1 MSPNTTP
8 VASSARPINFLCVE
22 SFVLEAAGAFK
33 PRRPPP
39 VGRAGA
45 MGWLPFGDSSLPA
58 ADEPSGAEAGGRWAS
73 LIAHPFVFCTDPAG
87 VEGADAGVP
96 VRSLGS
102 AGLALLCRPENL
114 SSLRLFQNGQLEFMG
129 VAVPEPRR
137 WRRR

>member
-8 VASSARPINFLCVE
+8 VASSARPINVLCVE
-22 SFVLEAAGAFK
+22 SVGLEAAGAFK

-45 MGWLPFGDSSLPA
+45 MGWIPFGDSSLPA

-73 LIAHPFVFCTDPAG
+73 LIAHPFVFCTNPAG
-87 VEGADAGVP
+87 AEGANAGVP

-102 AGLALLCRPENL
+102 AGLALLGRPEKPL
-114 SSLRLFQNGQLEFMG
+114 IPAPLQDGQLESWTLQCQSRDG
-129 VAVPEPRR
+129 GEGD
-137 WRRR
+137 